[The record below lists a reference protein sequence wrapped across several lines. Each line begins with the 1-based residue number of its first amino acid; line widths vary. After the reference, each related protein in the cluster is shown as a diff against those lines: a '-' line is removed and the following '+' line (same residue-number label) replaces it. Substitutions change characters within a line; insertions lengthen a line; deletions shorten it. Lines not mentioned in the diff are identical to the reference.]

1 MRMPGRSFYHMWTL
15 LGYFRHIIRP
25 TPITRELL
33 IGLMWE
39 ESKFNN
45 GKQQGSGT
53 AQGFGQTEPE
63 GWVYINGD
71 AKTQYRSK
79 GVIALSQKAR
89 ELGYAVRGL
98 PRTFSWRVGGT
109 GRKITKATRDITDDS
124 RGCKLACCFVRHLY
138 ESGKHGKRSRSGI
151 LNAYGSV
158 GFSGPQPAHLQASG
172 GRLGKI
178 SGWTKC
184 EDSLKKLQLGESI
197 DAVYD
202 NQEAI
207 IQALNEAQAFMPV
220 RGKFEPILFP
230 GKDADKPAVVNP
242 WV

>member
-15 LGYFRHIIRP
+15 VGYFTHIIRP

-39 ESKFNN
+39 ETKFNN
-45 GKQQGSGT
+45 GKQDVSGT

-63 GWVYINGD
+63 GWVYINAD
-71 AKTQYRSK
+71 AVTQYRSK
-79 GVIALSQKAR
+79 GVIALSKKAR
-89 ELGYAVRGL
+89 QLGYAVRGL
-98 PRTFSWRVGGT
+98 PRTVSWRVGGT

-124 RGCKLACCFVRHLY
+124 RACKLACCYVRHLY
-138 ESGKHGKRSRSGI
+138 ESGKRNRSAI
-151 LNAYGSV
+151 FNAYGSV
-158 GFSGPQPAHLQASG
+158 GYTGPQPAHLQTSG
-172 GRLGKI
+172 GRPAKI

-184 EDSLKKLQLGESI
+184 EAALKKLQLATSI
-197 DAVYD
+197 DAIYD

-207 IQALNEAQAFMPV
+207 VRALNEAEAFMKV
-220 RGKFEPILFP
+220 RSKFEPILFP
-230 GKDADKPAVVNP
+230 GKVKDKPAVVNP